1 MVFDLQKIAKTG
13 LAVLLLVVGG
23 VAAAQDL
30 LPATAFFDQVA
41 QEYGSIEE
49 YSANIS
55 IKNGGSVSRG
65 VLLFKNPERIRID
78 FSQPEDQVIVSDGER
93 LQIYLPRYNVVLSQ
107 RLQSGGDAALT
118 AAASGRGLQLLR
130 RGYGI
135 AYLDSPN
142 AVPLEE
148 GSDELVTKLRLN
160 WRSTSEGFRQLI
172 LSIGANNLIRRI
184 EGVTADYQE
193 IQLDFTNIDRNPGI
207 PASRFDY
214 RGPSSANTFHDF
226 LFEGEG

>member
-1 MVFDLQKIAKTG
+1 MVFGLQKIARSG
-13 LAVLLLVVGG
+13 MAVLLLLAGSFV
-23 VAAAQDL
+23 AAQDL
-30 LPATAFFDQVA
+30 MPATAFFDRVA
-41 QEYGSIEE
+41 QEYGTLEE
-49 YSANIS
+49 YSADIV
-55 IKNGGSVSRG
+55 IRNGGSVSRG
-65 VLLFKNPERIRID
+65 VLLFKDPHKIRID
-78 FSQPEDQVIVSDGER
+78 FSQPEDQVLVSDGER
-93 LQIYLPRYNVVLSQ
+93 LQVYLPRYNVVLSQ
-107 RLQSGGDAALT
+107 RLQSGGDAAIA

-148 GSDELVTKLRLN
+148 GSSEMVTKLRLN

-172 LSIGANNLIRRI
+172 LSVGADNLIRRI
-184 EGVTADYQE
+184 EAVTADYQE
-193 IQLDFTNIDRNPGI
+193 IQFDFTNIDRNPGI